1 MVFCRV
7 PPSVVLKT
15 KQTLCLSIH
24 PENALLLV
32 HHVISVPEARC
43 VVALMYRKGAGVGSI
58 VLGEQQPQV
67 FSRWAFEHLQE
78 NLKFW

>member
-58 VLGEQQPQV
+58 VLDNSSLRSSHGGH
-67 FSRWAFEHLQE
+67 SNTYRRI
-78 NLKFW
+78 